1 MNHKRPPLPMIFV
14 ILLVLTVSLYFIVSQ
29 SLKENNG
36 VLTASGNIEA
46 VQVDI
51 APELSGKV
59 MEVLVEE
66 GQSVAK
72 DSALLRLDPSLL
84 AAQRQVAAAQIDSA
98 NAALAAAQTNYDLAV
113 QTALAQQQASQAR
126 DWRFSA
132 PDEFNQPAWYFEPG
146 EQLTSAQAEVEAA
159 KGALEAAQAN
169 LAKILADL
177 NNADFLAAEQR
188 LSKAR
193 AAFLVADTVK
203 INADNAAEGG
213 ALQKAADEAYNR
225 ALDELRAAQDA
236 YNAMLDTQAKKDVE
250 RARGEVVVAQ
260 QRYDAAYAR
269 YVSLQ
274 TGLNSPSVAIAQKAL
289 DQAKTALAQAEANL
303 ALLDTQIAKLT
314 LSAPM
319 DGVILTRNV
328 EPGEFVQ
335 PGSTLFVL
343 GQLQNLTITV
353 YVPEDRYGEISIGQ
367 QAQVTVDSFPE
378 MTFDAVVIRIADQA
392 EYTPRNV
399 QTVEGRSSTVFAI
412 KLSVS
417 DPAGKLKP
425 GMPADVVFSIS
436 GQ

>member
-1 MNHKRPPLPMIFV
+1 MNHKRPPLPVILV
-14 ILLVLTVSLYFIVSQ
+14 ILLVLAVSLYFIVSQ
-29 SLKENNG
+29 SLKERDG
-36 VLTASGNIEA
+36 ALTASGSIEA

-59 MEVLVEE
+59 LEVLVEE
-66 GQSVAK
+66 GQSVVK
-72 DSALLRLDPSLL
+72 DAALLRLDPSLL
-84 AAQRQVAAAQIDSA
+84 AAQQAVAAAQVDSA
-98 NAALAAAQTNYDLAV
+98 RAALASAQTNYDLAV
-113 QTALAQQQASQAR
+113 QNALAQQQALQAR

-132 PDEFNQPAWYFEPG
+132 PDEFNQPAWYFDAG

-169 LAKILADL
+169 LAKVLADL
-177 NNADFLAAEQR
+177 NNADLIAAEQR
-188 LSKAR
+188 LSNAR

-203 INADNAAEGG
+203 TNADYAAEGG
-213 ALQKAADEAYNR
+213 LLQKAADDAYNQ

-250 RARGEVVVAQ
+250 RARGEVIVAR

-274 TGLNSPSVAIAQKAL
+274 TGLNSPSVVVAQKAL
-289 DQAKTALAQAEANL
+289 DQARTALAQAEANL

-335 PGSTLFVL
+335 PGSTVFVL

-353 YVPEDRYGEISIGQ
+353 YVPEDRYGKISIGQ

-399 QTVEGRSSTVFAI
+399 QTVEGRSSTVFAVE
-412 KLSVS
+412 LSIS

-425 GMPADVVFSIS
+425 GMPADVVFTK
-436 GQ
+436 

>member
-1 MNHKRPPLPMIFV
+1 MNHKRPPLPMILV
-14 ILLVLTVSLYFIVSQ
+14 ILLVLAVSLYFIVSQ
-29 SLKENNG
+29 SLKERDG
-36 VLTASGNIEA
+36 ALTASGSIEA

-59 MEVLVEE
+59 LEVLVQE
-66 GQSVAK
+66 GQSVVK
-72 DSALLRLDPSLL
+72 DAALLHLDPSLL
-84 AAQRQVAAAQIDSA
+84 TAQRQVALAQVDSA
-98 NAALAAAQTNYDLAV
+98 HAALAFAQTNYDLAV
-113 QTALAQQQASQAR
+113 QNALAQQQALQAR
-126 DWRFSA
+126 NWRFSA
-132 PDEFNQPAWYFEPG
+132 PDEFNQPAWYFDLD

-159 KGALEAAQAN
+159 KVALEAAQAN
-169 LAKILADL
+169 LAKVLTDLKNADL
-177 NNADFLAAEQR
+177 LAAEQR
-188 LSKAR
+188 LSNAR
-193 AAFLVADTVK
+193 AAFLVADKVK
-203 INADNAAEGG
+203 TNADYAVEGG
-213 ALQKAADEAYNR
+213 LLQKAADDAYNQ
-225 ALDELRAAQDA
+225 ALDELRAAQNA

-250 RARGEVVVAQ
+250 RARGVVEVAQ

-274 TGLNSPSVAIAQKAL
+274 TGFNSPSVVVAQKTL

-335 PGSTLFVL
+335 PGSTVFVL

-353 YVPEDRYGEISIGQ
+353 YVPEDRYGEINIGQ

-399 QTVEGRSSTVFAI
+399 QTVEGRSSTVFAVE
-412 KLSVS
+412 LSVS

-425 GMPADVVFSIS
+425 GMPADVVFKK
-436 GQ
+436 